1 MMLFQRHYKVWVL
14 AFRVVFNVF
23 MKYIKFK
30 GYVLGQQGMI
40 KLAFRNL
47 NKCALLILS
56 LLASPITLASIN
68 EIVAQHLLEKYGSIE
83 DVLLNADS
91 LSVEEQNAFASY
103 ITDLEYTKL
112 QSNYDNRTKLEKLD
126 VQNQKNDLYL
136 QEKFNSDPKFIEKM
150 RRLELQKQIAEN
162 KLLHAPPESLID
174 TIPFDPSLPQELIL
188 QVYPGFPGAI
198 SFFDQTGA
206 AWPIV
211 FVKQGSNGIFTSA
224 KMPNNAYSLEATQA
238 GVTNSGWFVLE
249 GLDTTIPFRITSR
262 NTDFFNQ
269 RRQVI
274 LPLIGPNAKPEIQA
288 SSKRVNINKAGAEFY
303 AFMSGT
309 SYGVPGAKQ
318 VELIGIPGQA
328 FTFEGEIYIRTTME
342 LRGKASSLIR
352 EGKVGNYN
360 LYQVYP
366 RAFYWFYQGRKKV
379 KGIVKT
385 AGSL

>member
-1 MMLFQRHYKVWVL
+1 
-14 AFRVVFNVF
+14 
-23 MKYIKFK
+23 
-30 GYVLGQQGMI
+30 MI
-40 KLAFRNL
+40 KPTLRYTNTITLF
-47 NKCALLILS
+47 ILS
-56 LLASPITLASIN
+56 LFASLASFASIN
-68 EIVAQHLLEKYGSIE
+68 ETAVQHLLEKYGSIE
-83 DVLLNADS
+83 EVLIHADS
-91 LSVEEQNAFASY
+91 LSVEEKNAFSSY
-103 ITDLEYTKL
+103 ITELEYKKL
-112 QSNYDNRTKLEKLD
+112 KSNYDNRNRLELLD
-126 VQNQKNDLYL
+126 VENQRNDLYL
-136 QEKFNSDPKFIEKM
+136 QEKYNSDPKFIEKM
-150 RRLELQKQIAEN
+150 RRLELQKEVAQN

-174 TIPFDPSLPQELIL
+174 TVPFDPSLPQELIL

-211 FVKQGSNGIFTSA
+211 YVKQGSSGIFTSA
-224 KMPNNAYSLEATQA
+224 KMPNNAYSLEAKEA

-262 NTDFFNQ
+262 NTDFFNL

-274 LPLIGPNAKPEIQA
+274 LPLIGPNAKPEIQT
-288 SSKRVNINKAGAEFY
+288 SSKRVNINKAGPEFY

-309 SYGVPGAKQ
+309 IYGVPGAKQ
-318 VELIGIPGQA
+318 VELLGIPGQA
-328 FTFEGEIYIRTTME
+328 FTYQGEIYIRTTME

-385 AGSL
+385 AGAL